1 MLTDGIEHELQHFVS
16 PREMAKSLGLS
27 VERLGR
33 IIREKKLLKP
43 IEIFGR
49 NRRHWYVER
58 AVEVFDKIRSIY
70 ANR

>member
-58 AVEVFDKIRSIY
+58 AVEVFDKIRRMY
-70 ANR
+70 AD

>member
-43 IEIFGR
+43 IELFGKF
-49 NRRHWYVER
+49 RRFWYVER
-58 AVEVFDKIRSIY
+58 AVEVFDKIRSIH
-70 ANR
+70 AD

>member
-1 MLTDGIEHELQHFVS
+1 MVTEGIEHALQHFVS

-58 AVEVFDKIRSIY
+58 AVEVYREIK
-70 ANR
+70 NG

>member
-1 MLTDGIEHELQHFVS
+1 MLTDGIEHELQNFVS

-43 IEIFGR
+43 IELFGKFGR
-49 NRRHWYVER
+49 FWYVER
-58 AVEVFDKIRSIY
+58 AVEVFDKIRSIH
-70 ANR
+70 AN

>member
-43 IEIFGR
+43 IELFGKF
-49 NRRHWYVER
+49 RRFWYVER
-58 AVEVFDKIRSIY
+58 AVEVFDKIRSIH
-70 ANR
+70 AN